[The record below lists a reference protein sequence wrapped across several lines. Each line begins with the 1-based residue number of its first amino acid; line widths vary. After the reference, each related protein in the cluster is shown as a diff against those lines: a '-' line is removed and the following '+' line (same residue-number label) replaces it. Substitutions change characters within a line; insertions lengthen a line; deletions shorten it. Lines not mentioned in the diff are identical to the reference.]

1 MELELFQYIDQVLE
15 ELENMKVD
23 LDIASREIEEFF
35 ERLLHET
42 NEGYLNINSRVKSKH
57 SLKEKII
64 RYDYFN
70 TYKTVEALFADLS
83 DLIGLRIECRFISDE
98 VAMCQYLMKY
108 FTKRSKDYPGFVY
121 NKSNPNILLE
131 LTSKQPKNQ
140 KNGIKMYRI
149 DGKYV
154 YGENTINFEIQ
165 IKSMVNI
172 FWSEIEHKV
181 IYKNYNYIIADKF
194 YKDIMKSIKN
204 SLTTIDQQLLLISN
218 QFDQRF
224 QNSLDLRKDQLEK
237 LLSKTVYDLFAEKMK
252 KNIGVLVDFRKS
264 CDTLVKYVFRETLK
278 DDDLQHHTILY
289 NMFMRLKDIESQ
301 EMEFNEELE
310 FEREFQFEDDFSL
323 VMGTFIKQIIN
334 KEFQWHLFFKILFT
348 LEPDNNTGDL
358 ENFITFYKDRICQN
372 LQLESLKEN
381 FSEDEINQIVRVL
394 MIKFAQ
400 LFIIINT
407 IELLYDTTIDQ
418 VIGILDGVIAAIAS
432 NIREYSE
439 WEKEKGIYL
448 QLFELRLM
456 SKFNMDI
463 KATEV
468 LDFLEEV
475 RQSDSNI
482 EIHTSILKYI
492 DKL

>member
-1 MELELFQYIDQVLE
+1 MELEIFQYIDKVLDQ
-15 ELENMKVD
+15 LEDMKVD

-35 ERLLHET
+35 ERMLHGT
-42 NEGYLNINSRVKSKH
+42 SEGYINVNSRVKSKH

-70 TYKTVEALFADLS
+70 TYKTVDALFEDLS
-83 DLIGLRIECRFISDE
+83 DLIGIRIECRFISDE
-98 VAMCQYLMKY
+98 LTMYHYLTKY
-108 FTKRSKDYPGFVY
+108 FNKRSHTFAGYSY
-121 NKSNPNILLE
+121 NEGNPHILVE
-131 LTSKQPKNQ
+131 LSSRQPKDQ
-140 KNGIKMYRI
+140 KNGIKMFRI
-149 DGKYV
+149 DGKYL
-154 YGENTINFEIQ
+154 YGGNVINFEIQ

-224 QNSLDLRKDQLEK
+224 QNSLDMRKDQLEK
-237 LLSKTVYDLFAEKMK
+237 LLSKTVYDLFADKMK
-252 KNIGVLVDFRKS
+252 RDIGVLVDFRKS
-264 CDTLVKYVFRETLK
+264 CDTLVKYIFRDTLA

-289 NMFMRLKDIESQ
+289 NMFSRLKEIEGQ
-301 EMEFNEELE
+301 EMDFSEEVI
-310 FEREFQFEDDFSL
+310 FERDFEFEDDFSL
-323 VMGTFIKQIIN
+323 VLGTFIRQIIN

-348 LEPDNNTGDL
+348 IEPENNTGDL
-358 ENFITFYKDRICQN
+358 ENFIRFYRERICQN
-372 LQLESLKEN
+372 LQLDSLSEH
-381 FSEDEINQIVRVL
+381 FSEDEVLQIVRVL
-394 MIKFAQ
+394 LIKFAQ
-400 LFIIINT
+400 LFVIINR
-407 IELLYDTTIDQ
+407 IELLYDTTIEQ
-418 VIGILDGVIAAIAS
+418 VTGILNGVITAIAA
-432 NIREYSE
+432 NIHRIEE
-439 WEKEKGIYL
+439 WEREKGIYL

-456 SKFNMDI
+456 SKFDMDI

-475 RQSDSNI
+475 RQSHSSI

>member
-1 MELELFQYIDQVLE
+1 MELEIFQYIDKVLD

-35 ERLLHET
+35 ERLLHGT
-42 NEGYLNINSRVKSKH
+42 SEGYLNVNSRVKSKH

-64 RYDYFN
+64 RHDYFN
-70 TYKTVEALFADLS
+70 SYKTVEALFEDLS
-83 DLIGLRIECRFISDE
+83 DLIGIRIECRFISDE
-98 VAMCQYLMKY
+98 LTMYHYLVKY
-108 FTKRSKDYPGFVY
+108 FNKHSAAFGGYSY
-121 NKSNPNILLE
+121 NQSNPNILLE
-131 LTSKQPKNQ
+131 LSSKQPKDQ
-140 KNGIKMYRI
+140 KNGIKMFRI
-149 DGKYV
+149 DGKYL
-154 YGENTINFEIQ
+154 YGGNAINFEIQ

-172 FWSEIEHKV
+172 FWGEIEHKV

-224 QNSLDLRKDQLEK
+224 QNSLALRKDQLEK
-237 LLSKTVYDLFAEKMK
+237 LLSKTVYDLFADKMK
-252 KNIGVLVDFRKS
+252 RDIGVLVDFRKS
-264 CDTLVKYVFRETLK
+264 CDTLVKYIFRETLN
-278 DDDLQHHTILY
+278 DDDLMHHTILY
-289 NMFMRLKDIESQ
+289 NMFARLKEIEGQ
-301 EMEFNEELE
+301 EMNFSEELI
-310 FEREFQFEDDFSL
+310 FEREFRFVDDFSMVL
-323 VMGTFIKQIIN
+323 GTFIRQIIN

-348 LEPDNNTGDL
+348 IEPENNAGDL
-358 ENFITFYKDRICQN
+358 ENFIHFYRERVSQN
-372 LQLESLKEN
+372 LQLELLYEN
-381 FSEDEINQIVRVL
+381 FDEEEVSQILRVL
-394 MIKFAQ
+394 LIKFAQ
-400 LFIIINT
+400 LFIIINR
-407 IELLYDTTIDQ
+407 IELLYDTTIEQ
-418 VIGILDGVIAAIAS
+418 VTGILNGVIAAIGA
-432 NIREYSE
+432 NIYHFED

-456 SKFNMDI
+456 SKFDMDI

-475 RQSDSNI
+475 RQSDSSI

>member
-1 MELELFQYIDQVLE
+1 MELEIFQYIDSVLD

-23 LDIASREIEEFF
+23 LDIASREISNFF
-35 ERLLHET
+35 ERLMNNAHD
-42 NEGYLNINSRVKSKH
+42 GYLNINSRVKSKH

-70 TYKTVEALFADLS
+70 TYKTVDALFDDLS
-83 DLIGLRIECRFISDE
+83 DLIGLRIECRFIDDE
-98 VAMCQYLMKY
+98 ITMYQHLIKY
-108 FTKRSKDYPGFVY
+108 FNKRSKEYPGFLY
-121 NKSNPNILLE
+121 NKENPHILLE

-149 DGKYV
+149 DGKYL
-154 YGENTINFEIQ
+154 YGDSVFNFEIQ

-224 QNSLDLRKDQLEK
+224 QNSLALRKEELEK
-237 LLSKTVYDLFAEKMK
+237 LLSKTVYDLFADKMK
-252 KNIGVLVDFRKS
+252 RNIGVLVDFRKS
-264 CDTLVKYVFRETLK
+264 CDTLVKYVFRDTLY
-278 DDDLQHHTILY
+278 DDDLQHHTVLY
-289 NMFMRLKDIESQ
+289 SMFSRLKEIEGQ
-301 EMEFNEELE
+301 ETQFNEEIQ
-310 FEREFQFEDDFSL
+310 FEREFEFEDDFSL

-348 LEPDNNTGDL
+348 LEPDDNAGDL
-358 ENFITFYKDRICQN
+358 ENFITFYKERICQG
-372 LQLESLKEN
+372 LQLEGLNDN
-381 FSEDEINQIVRVL
+381 FNESEIYQILRVL
-394 MIKFAQ
+394 LVKFAQ

-407 IELLYDTTIDQ
+407 IELLYDTTIEQ
-418 VIGILDGVIAAIAS
+418 VTQILNGVITAITS
-432 NIREYSE
+432 NIQSFEE

-448 QLFELRLM
+448 QLLELRLM
-456 SKFNMDI
+456 SKFNMEI

-475 RQSDSNI
+475 RKSDSNL